1 MRAILLGLAG
11 LALAYGAV
19 LVLAWAFQRRL
30 IYYPVAGVPPVAS
43 VLPGADEV
51 SLRTDDG
58 LVLAGWFVPARG
70 AARGTVLVL
79 NGNAGNRA
87 HRAPLARALA
97 DRGYA
102 VLLFDYRGFG
112 GNPGSPSEA
121 GLVLDARAARRH
133 LAARPGVDPARVALF
148 GESLGAAVAV
158 ASAAEDPPAALV
170 LRSPFTS
177 MEAMGRLH
185 YPFLPVRRLLRDR
198 YPSAERIAS
207 VRCPLLVVAGD
218 RDGIVPPEESR
229 ALYEAAP
236 SPRKRW
242 LLLRGA
248 AHNDPALLYGTRMMD
263 AVTAF
268 LEETLAGGPGP

>member
-1 MRAILLGLAG
+1 MKTLLFGLAG
-11 LALAYGAV
+11 LALAYAAV
-19 LVLAWAFQRRL
+19 LVLAWAFQRRM

-43 VLPGADEV
+43 VLPGAEEV
-51 SLRTDDG
+51 ALRTDDG
-58 LVLAGWFVPARG
+58 LVLGAWFVPARG

-112 GNPGSPSEA
+112 GNPGSPSET
-121 GLVLDARAARRH
+121 GLIRDARAARRH
-133 LAARPGVDPARVALF
+133 LASRPGVDPGRVALF

-177 MEAMGRLH
+177 MVAMGRLH
-185 YPFLPVRRLLRDR
+185 FPFLPVRRLLRDR

-236 SPRKRW
+236 AVHKRW
-242 LLLRGA
+242 LLVRGA
-248 AHNDPALLYGTRMMD
+248 SHNDPALLYGARMLD
-263 AVTAF
+263 AVADF
-268 LEETLAGGPGP
+268 LAGALGGGSGP

>member
-1 MRAILLGLAG
+1 MKTVLLGLAG
-11 LALAYGAV
+11 LALAYAAV
-19 LVLAWAFQRRL
+19 LALAWAFQRRM
-30 IYYPVAGVPPVAS
+30 IYYPVAGVPPVDA
-43 VLPGADEV
+43 VLPGAEEV
-51 SLRTDDG
+51 TLRTDDG
-58 LVLAGWFVPARG
+58 LVLGAWFVPARG
-70 AARGTVLVL
+70 PVRATVLVF

-87 HRAPLARALA
+87 HRAPLARGLA

-112 GNPGSPSEA
+112 GNPGTPSED
-121 GLVLDARAARRH
+121 GLIRDARAARRH
-133 LAARPGVDPARVALF
+133 LASRTGVDPARVALF

-177 MEAMGRLH
+177 MEAMARLH

-198 YPSAERIAS
+198 YPSVERIAS

-236 SPRKRW
+236 SAHKRW
-242 LLLRGA
+242 LLVRGA
-248 AHNDPALLYGTRMMD
+248 SHNDPALLYGARMLD
-263 AVTAF
+263 AVAAF
-268 LEETLAGGPGP
+268 LGETLGGVAGP